1 MEQISTTIK
10 DRLYQIIEHKG
21 ITANK
26 FEKETGLTTSFV
38 RNTKKEI
45 GSDKIKKIL
54 LCYPEINPLWLIGC
68 EGDMLIN
75 DNTQTPA
82 HTGEINQINNQ
93 APNVFDDSVFEC
105 GFPAGES
112 GAITQQSMK
121 NVLIVPNAPTDVLYV
136 RAHGNSMV
144 SRDASLSIPDGSFVA
159 IRKLKTN
166 VIRWGEIYAL
176 ATRDGLV
183 IKRLLPDRENTEVV
197 RCLSLNAED
206 YPEFELSKQDI
217 IDIAI
222 VVGVVTLQWIA

>member
-1 MEQISTTIK
+1 MVAGVSRRKLQAIK
-10 DRLYQIIEHKG
+10 EAYPILNTDWLEKG
-21 ITANK
+21 
-26 FEKETGLTTSFV
+26 
-38 RNTKKEI
+38 
-45 GSDKIKKIL
+45 
-54 LCYPEINPLWLIGC
+54 

-82 HTGEINQINNQ
+82 QTGEINQINNQ